1 MWSLDNRTSLCLFS
15 NNTRQQTI
23 NNITNL
29 DKFKKATYLTDRN
42 SKTRSKGNNSK
53 KNNCNLSYDLLR
65 KKILNYSSLK
75 TLWHLKSN
83 LTECSLDI
91 PLQNG
96 WFFLW
101 LSEIQDDPPVL
112 FFLKTQELIEH
123 KLCLNNEMS

>member
-53 KNNCNLSYDLLR
+53 KNNCNLSKFNIWPVE
-65 KKILNYSSLK
+65 KKNIKLFFTENPVTFEIKFDWVFLGYSSTK
-75 TLWHLKSN
+75 W
-83 LTECSLDI
+83 
-91 PLQNG
+91 
-96 WFFLW
+96 
-101 LSEIQDDPPVL
+101 L
-112 FFLKTQELIEH
+112 FFFVIIRDPRWPSSPFFPQNTRIDWTQTVH
-123 KLCLNNEMS
+123 K